1 MSLCVLVAQQKERCV
16 FRLTQGLFGFLSTLR
31 CMGLALPVPS
41 LLTSNMLPFSPD
53 LFTFATQVLTVC
65 GGALLLTA
73 LAYAGTLYTDY
84 LEHALPGQRYFQG
97 PGTRMEALRNYVVVG
112 RAH

>member
-1 MSLCVLVAQQKERCV
+1 M

-41 LLTSNMLPFSPD
+41 LLTSSLFPFAPD
-53 LFTFATQVLTVC
+53 PFMFAAQLLTVS

-73 LAYAGTLYTDY
+73 LAYAGTVYTDY
-84 LEHALPGQRYFQG
+84 LEQALPGQRYFQG
-97 PGTRMEALRNYVVVG
+97 AGTRMEALRNYVVVG
-112 RAH
+112 RAC

>member
-1 MSLCVLVAQQKERCV
+1 MLVAQQKERCV

-41 LLTSNMLPFSPD
+41 LLTSNMLPVSPD